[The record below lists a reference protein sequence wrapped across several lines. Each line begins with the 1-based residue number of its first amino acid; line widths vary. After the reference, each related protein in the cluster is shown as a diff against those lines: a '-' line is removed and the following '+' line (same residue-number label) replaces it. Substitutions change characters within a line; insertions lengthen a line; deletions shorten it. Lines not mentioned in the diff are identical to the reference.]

1 MPDPTAQANS
11 DSPAAAAAS
20 APSAHPAPARPV
32 LGRALVVLLAV
43 LLLALAAAVPLL
55 MQLAAPVRELFDFLK
70 RLTGYSGVS
79 DTLFLPLYKTIGIAL
94 IVRIGGNLCKDAGQN
109 ALASVLEFAGAIC
122 ALVTALP
129 LLSAVLDLL
138 TELIW

>member
-1 MPDPTAQANS
+1 MRKFHTFE
-11 DSPAAAAAS
+11 
-20 APSAHPAPARPV
+20 
-32 LGRALVVLLAV
+32 LA
-43 LLLALAAAVPLL
+43 LLLALAAAVTVL

>member
-1 MPDPTAQANS
+1 MEQIT
-11 DSPAAAAAS
+11 
-20 APSAHPAPARPV
+20 
-32 LGRALVVLLAV
+32 RALVLCVIAALTGLLLRKSNPEIA
-43 LLLALAAAVPLL
+43 LLLALAAAVTVL

-79 DTLFLPLYKTIGIAL
+79 DMLFLPLYKTIGIAL

-138 TELIW
+138 TELIL

>member
-1 MPDPTAQANS
+1 MEQIT
-11 DSPAAAAAS
+11 
-20 APSAHPAPARPV
+20 
-32 LGRALVVLLAV
+32 RALVLCVIAALTGLLLRKSNPEIA
-43 LLLALAAAVPLL
+43 LLLALAAVTVL

-138 TELIW
+138 TELIL